1 MKSYTDLDQSRKL
14 AEILPIESA
23 DGTWK
28 RIAIAG
34 CNLDVPEEEE
44 QQYFHDGDTSFVY
57 YSGIG
62 LPSWSLAALFGV
74 LPSDIIRNEKT
85 MFLTLEKAGA
95 YNLYYKSKDRLDELW
110 ETDFEP
116 IDACYKMI
124 LDLHEL
130 KLL

>member
-1 MKSYTDLDQSRKL
+1 MKSFTDLKQSKKL
-14 AEILPIESA
+14 AEILPHYTA
-23 DGTWK
+23 DNTWE
-28 RIAIAG
+28 RVTIAG
-34 CNLDVPEEEE
+34 SNLNVPEE
-44 QQYFHDGDTSFVY
+44 QQYVHNGNMPFCY

-62 LPSWSLAALFGV
+62 IPCWSLAALLSV
-74 LPSDIIRNEKT
+74 LPSVIKRNDKR

-95 YNLYYKSKDRLDELW
+95 YNLYYKSNDRLDELW

-124 LDLHEL
+124 LDLHEQ

>member
-1 MKSYTDLDQSRKL
+1 MTKAYTDFEQSKKL

-23 DGTWK
+23 DMYWK
-28 RIAIAG
+28 NGVSDKYIKCFTPFVCGDFQDGIDFDY
-34 CNLDVPEEEE
+34 DVPA
-44 QQYFHDGDTSFVY
+44 
-57 YSGIG
+57 
-62 LPSWSLAALFGV
+62 WSLTALLSV